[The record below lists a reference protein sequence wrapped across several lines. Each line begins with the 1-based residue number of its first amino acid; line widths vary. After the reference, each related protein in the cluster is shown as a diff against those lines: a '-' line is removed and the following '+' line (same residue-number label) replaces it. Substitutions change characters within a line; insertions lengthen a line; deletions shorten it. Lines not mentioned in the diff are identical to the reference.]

1 MGIYLSVVTRELV
14 IISGFFTQ
22 LMMMMISVFLMS
34 SLTDTQL
41 SFMEQEYQS
50 LGLTIGI
57 IVMSITG
64 LIAVL
69 SSAVNSG
76 LSNTEIKQRILPNQ
90 GIWNSRINSVK
101 IGVIAGVI
109 VGLTIGV
116 IMGLIIGVIVEPIA
130 GLITGLIFVLVF
142 GLISGLITGYKNGG
156 ITCIQHF
163 NLRQILHRKVCI
175 PWNYARFLD
184 YATELRL
191 MKKVGGGYVF
201 YHRMLMEHFASMEL
215 KQ

>member
-163 NLRQILHRKVCI
+163 NLRQILHRKGCI